1 MPMVLERYW
10 IDMFMKQVVIP
21 SVPVA
26 GRCLEWGDPATAGSG
41 FNYANMVPS
50 CHTKMDVQYDAIHY
64 NNHPMGVEGNIVY
77 TDVDNMPRVLTA
89 QGDQRVDLIF
99 ATQVFEHLHNPRHV
113 IDIGVNDVA
122 LYTHRMVVVMY

>member
-89 QGDQRVDLIF
+89 QGDQRGENEVDSLI
-99 ATQVFEHLHNPRHV
+99 ALSSENPRHV
-113 IDIGVNDVA
+113 IDIG
-122 LYTHRMVVVMY
+122 